1 MLQKQKWVVREYVR
15 SKNNMVDSGTKNL
28 AEKVYARHVAKL
40 KNGENLICQRE
51 DVIDNGT
58 WDTEAAD

>member
-1 MLQKQKWVVREYVR
+1 VVGEYVR
-15 SKNNMVDSGTKNL
+15 SEDNMADSGTKNL

-51 DVIDNGT
+51 DVSNNVT
-58 WDTEAAD
+58 WEAGDRD